1 MSHLGT
7 LLFVCG
13 DSRTGTP
20 LMARLSEGGF
30 DVTMVSDGAKAL
42 DKLKSDHPDIILT
55 FANLPDMSGIE
66 LANKLKSA
74 ETMADIPVALL
85 CDSFSADLSKQALD
99 ARIDDLVVQPID
111 PGVLVARLKP
121 MLRLSTMHTELSRR
135 AHVASRFGVA
145 TAGKVD
151 LSVDDANQKILLVS
165 TDKKAADGYAKTL
178 ASASV
183 TITDNLI
190 EAEDLLTQ
198 KNFDAALLDVTD
210 SSAEHLSLCSQIR
223 NNSRLFNLPV
233 LLIAAPGTFPDPI
246 EPYRRGASRVLVRPA
261 DPNLLITALQAL
273 VRRQRLRWRIR
284 EALLKTLDKATADDR
299 TAAYSKDF
307 MMAQLTERLEHA
319 RSGGRHL
326 SLVLM
331 NIPNISAVVHQFGKE
346 AGEQLLAQLGN
357 WIMGLLRA
365 EDLTARSGDSEFCL
379 VLPDTPIEEAEIVMH
394 RIASVLTYTDF
405 AVPDVYQP
413 VKVWV
418 EVGSALARED
428 DTVETLL
435 ARAHARMG

>member
-7 LLFVCG
+7 LLLVSG
-13 DSRTGTP
+13 D
-20 LMARLSEGGF
+20 ARGSQSLSVRLTEGGF
-30 DVTMVSDGAKAL
+30 NVTMAADGAQAL
-42 DKLKSDHPDIILT
+42 QKSASGHPDIILC
-55 FANLPDMSGIE
+55 FSALADMSGID
-66 LANKLKSA
+66 LANKLKESEA
-74 ETMADIPVALL
+74 TSDIPFALL
-85 CDSFSADLSKQALD
+85 SDQLTPEISKQALD

-111 PGVLVARLKP
+111 PAVLVARLKP
-121 MLRLSTMHTELSRR
+121 LLRLSTMHTELNRR
-135 AHVASRFGVA
+135 AHVAGRFGIE
-145 TAGKVD
+145 TASKVD
-151 LSVDDANQKILLVS
+151 VAVDDGNQMILLVS
-165 TDKKAADGYAKTL
+165 NDKKAIESYSSLLKR
-178 ASASV
+178 ASITV
-183 TITDNLI
+183 TDNLI

-198 KNFDAALLDVTD
+198 KNFDAAILDVTD

-233 LLIAAPGTFPDPI
+233 LLIAPPGTFPDAI
-246 EPYRRGASRVLVRPA
+246 EPYRRGASRVLVRPT
-261 DPNLLITALQAL
+261 DPHLLVTALLAL

-284 EALLKTLDKATADDR
+284 EALAKTLGKQTGDDR
-299 TAAYSKDF
+299 TAAYGKDF
-307 MMAQLTERLEHA
+307 LMAHLAERLEHA
-319 RSGGRHL
+319 RHGGRHL
-326 SLVLM
+326 SVVFL
-331 NIPNISAVVHQFGKE
+331 NIPNIGAVVHQFGKE

-365 EDLTARSGDSEFCL
+365 EDLTARSSDCEFCL

-435 ARAHARMG
+435 ARAHSRIG

>member
-7 LLFVCG
+7 LLLVSG
-13 DSRTGTP
+13 DSRGGQGLTT
-20 LMARLSEGGF
+20 RLTEGGF
-30 DVTMVSDGAKAL
+30 DVTFVSDGAKAIKAAQ
-42 DKLKSDHPDIILT
+42 DDHPDIIVSLT
-55 FANLPDMSGIE
+55 TLPDMSGID
-66 LANKLKSA
+66 LANKLKEDA
-74 ETMADIPVALL
+74 ETADIPVALL
-85 CDSFSADLSKQALD
+85 CDHFSTELSQQALE
-99 ARIDDLVVQPID
+99 AHIDDLVVQPID

-121 MLRLSTMHTELSRR
+121 LLRLSTMHTELSRR
-135 AHVASRFGVA
+135 AQVASRFGVEA
-145 TAGKVD
+145 AGKVD
-151 LSVDDANQKILLVS
+151 IAVNDANQQILLVS
-165 TDKKAADGYAKTL
+165 RDKKAAQTYAGLL
-178 ASASV
+178 AKASV
-183 TITDNLI
+183 TITENLI

-210 SSAEHLSLCSQIR
+210 SPAEHLSLCSQIR

-233 LLIAAPGTFPDPI
+233 LLIAAPGTFADPV
-246 EPYRRGASRVLVRPA
+246 EPYRRGASRVLVRPS
-261 DPNLLITALQAL
+261 DPDLLVTALLAL

-284 EALLKTLDKATADDR
+284 EALLKTMGKATGDDR
-299 TAAYSKDF
+299 TAAYSKEF
-307 MMAQLTERLEHA
+307 MLAHLAGRLEHA
-319 RSGGRHL
+319 RRGGRNL
-326 SLVLM
+326 SLVYL

-428 DTVETLL
+428 DSVETLL
-435 ARAHARMG
+435 ARAHTRLG

>member
-7 LLFVCG
+7 LLLVSSDARGCQTLG
-13 DSRTGTP
+13 SRLG
-20 LMARLSEGGF
+20 EGGF
-30 DVTMVSDGAKAL
+30 DVTTAKTGATAIEKAI
-42 DKLKSDHPDIILT
+42 SQHPDIVLCL
-55 FANLPDMSGIE
+55 AQLSDMGGMD
-66 LANKLKSA
+66 LAKRLKTEES
-74 ETMADIPVALL
+74 TADIPVALM
-85 CDSFSADLSKQALD
+85 CDHFTTALSQQALEN
-99 ARIDDLVVQPID
+99 RIDDLVVQPID

-121 MLRLSTMHTELSRR
+121 LLRLSTMHAELSRR
-135 AHVASRFGVA
+135 AQVASRFGIA
-145 TAGKVD
+145 AAGKVD
-151 LSVDDANQKILLVS
+151 LSVADDNQMVLLVS
-165 TDKKAADGYAKTL
+165 DDKAAAKSYIDVL
-178 ASASV
+178 KHANV
-183 TITDNLI
+183 TVTDNLI

-198 KNFDAALLDVTD
+198 HNFDAAILDVSD
-210 SSAEHLSLCSQIR
+210 SPAEHLSLCSQIR

-233 LLIAAPGTFPDPI
+233 LLIAAPGTFPDPV

-261 DPNLLITALQAL
+261 EPDLLGTALLAL

-284 EALLKTLDKATADDR
+284 EALLKTFGKPTGDDR
-299 TAAYSKDF
+299 TQAYSKDF
-307 MMAQLTERLEHA
+307 MLAHLTGRLEHA

-326 SLVLM
+326 SVVFL
-331 NIPNISAVVHQFGKE
+331 NIPNIGAVVHQFGKE

-418 EVGSALARED
+418 EVGSSFARED
-428 DTVETLL
+428 DSVETLL
-435 ARAHARMG
+435 TRARARMG